1 MPLVRIAIRRGKSAE
16 HIAALKD
23 GIYAAMRESFQ
34 VPENDRF
41 MLVSQYDAEEFD
53 YHPSYLDIQRSDDL
67 VIVQITANN
76 TRGVEQ
82 KKAFY
87 RAVVDKLVANPGL
100 RPEDVLINLVETA
113 KENWSFGNGV
123 ATYAT

>member
-1 MPLVRIAIRRGKSAE
+1 MPLVRIDIRRGKSAE
-16 HIAALKD
+16 YIAALKD
-23 GIYAAMRESFQ
+23 GIYAAMRENFQ

-41 MLVSQYDAEEFD
+41 MLVSQYEAEEFD

-87 RAVVDKLVANPGL
+87 RAVVDKLVANPGV

>member
-1 MPLVRIAIRRGKSAE
+1 MPLVRIDIRRGKSADY
-16 HIAALKD
+16 IAALKD
-23 GIYAAMRESFQ
+23 GIYAAMRENFQ

-41 MLVSQYDAEEFD
+41 MLVSQYEAEEFD

-87 RAVVDKLVANPGL
+87 RAVVDNLVANPGV